1 MQSNE
6 PDRLESRS
14 IKSKMKEV
22 TAIALFTLAAALAS
36 VILADTVFFPLTR
49 FAVKN
54 VDIFNLIFRNLL
66 LLVILVFLVYK
77 IVSNYRRLS
86 EDGMRLTAILFYFIK
101 RPLHYSGLFLSF
113 LLISII
119 LVTLLYLLFSLNYY
133 YLYKISGGV

>member
-66 LLVILVFLVYK
+66 LLVILIFLVYK

-86 EDGMRLTAILFYFIK
+86 EDGMKLTAILFYFVK

-113 LLISII
+113 LIISII

>member
-113 LLISII
+113 LIISII